1 MDEDYTW
8 AFCTGPILIWEGK
21 VVFTENKMNTDL
33 MVTNIEDKNSLNNEE
48 REILITQYRMLKIP
62 INIEQQKVK
71 ETNSMV

>member
-1 MDEDYTW
+1 MKIYMGVLYW
-8 AFCTGPILIWEGK
+8 SYFNLGRKSC
-21 VVFTENKMNTDL
+21 FHRNKMNTDL

-48 REILITQYRMLKIP
+48 REILINAVPNAKIP